1 MFLFTSRRIHEQC
14 LESLA
19 TKTATIES
27 LEAKIIALQEEN
39 SSLHARLAQ
48 RDKAAQS
55 QKALFHNFT
64 ALGDS
69 FLELQQSLTHTANS
83 LKTEKLNAIRG
94 SEISSQAI
102 ASVESMTRGIEEV
115 NLVAQ
120 KSADSVINLVSI
132 ADKIRAFVS
141 IIQGISEQTNLL
153 ALNAAIEAARAG
165 ETGRGFAVVAD
176 EVRNL
181 AGRTREAT
189 TEIASLVDT
198 ISQET
203 KKTTETMS
211 AVLNSTSGFQE
222 QVTSSIGM
230 IDQQFDLSKSME
242 SAISSTAL
250 RSFVE
255 LAKLDHL
262 IFKFGIYKSYL
273 GLTESRPENLT
284 DHQHCRLGE
293 WYYQGEGIACF
304 SQLPGYQQI
313 ENPHKQVHEQG
324 RKALSHHQ
332 RGEWEAGIQAITL
345 MEQASLQ
352 VLANLEGLARSGESN
367 SHILCTNELH

>member
-1 MFLFTSRRIHEQC
+1 MFLFTSQKIHRQC
-14 LESLA
+14 MESLA
-19 TKTATIES
+19 AKTATIES
-27 LEAKIIALQEEN
+27 LEAKIAALQEEN
-39 SSLHARLAQ
+39 NSL
-48 RDKAAQS
+48 QS
-55 QKALFHNFT
+55 QIELNKQTVKGQQALFQNFA

-69 FLELQQSLTHTANS
+69 FTALQQSLAHTAEAMKS
-83 LKTEKLNAIRG
+83 EKLNAIRG
-94 SEISSQAI
+94 SEISTQAI
-102 ASVESMTRGIEEV
+102 ASVESMTRGIEQV
-115 NLVAQ
+115 NGIAQ

-132 ADKIRAFVS
+132 ADRISDFVS

-176 EVRNL
+176 EVRTL

-189 TEIASLVDT
+189 TEIAGLVDT

-211 AVLNSTSGFQE
+211 AVLKSTSGFQG
-222 QVTSSIGM
+222 QVTTSIDM
-230 IDQQFDLSKSME
+230 INQQFDLSKSME

-250 RSFVE
+250 RTFVE

-262 IFKFGIYKSYL
+262 IFKFGIYKSFL
-273 GLTESRPENLT
+273 DLVESRPENLS
-284 DHQHCRLGE
+284 DHQHCRLGQ

-304 SQLPGYQQI
+304 SKLPGYQQI
-313 ENPHKQVHEQG
+313 EAPHKLVHEEG
-324 RKALSHHQ
+324 RKALLHHQ
-332 RGEWEAGIQAITL
+332 RGEWPAGIQAIAK
-345 MEQASLQ
+345 MEEASMQ
-352 VLANLEGLARSGESN
+352 VLSNLEGLARAGESN